1 MGKAVASAIW
11 RSVFTRNH
19 LKQLFY
25 DRIKNSSAV
34 GLDWTTAEHFEK
46 ELDSQIEIII
56 KKCNEGTYKFT
67 RYREILL
74 SKGAGKPPRRI
85 SIPTVRD
92 RLVFTA
98 LNEVLVGIYDHSA
111 NTQMP
116 QVIINNLTQAINR
129 QLYSSYIKA
138 DIKTFYASI
147 NHEILCKEIHKRIRK
162 KSIIQ
167 TIMCAL
173 KTNSGQP
180 NTIGSSEDNTAG
192 IPEGLPISNILANVY
207 MLALDEKF
215 LQISSCLYCRYVDD
229 ILILTDD
236 SQIDF
241 LKCALSNEIRRRGLA
256 LNEEKTVSGN
266 IQNGFDYL
274 GYTISATSVSV
285 RQSSIIKFE
294 RTIETI
300 FRDYCRLEKKNKE
313 YLQWKINLKV
323 TGFILDGHKYGWM
336 FFYSQITDLSLLAH
350 LDWLIL
356 QLKRRFSIDEI
367 DFKSFVRTYHE
378 ITKALHTTHYVP
390 KFDHMT
396 IEEKRHIV
404 QNIYNQNVQDNDDD
418 FVNMRFKKIMSREI
432 RDIQKDVQPFS

>member
-1 MGKAVASAIW
+1 M
-11 RSVFTRNH
+11 
-19 LKQLFY
+19 
-25 DRIKNSSAV
+25 
-34 GLDWTTAEHFEK
+34 
-46 ELDSQIEIII
+46 
-56 KKCNEGTYKFT
+56 
-67 RYREILL
+67 
-74 SKGAGKPPRRI
+74 
-85 SIPTVRD
+85 
-92 RLVFTA
+92 FTA
-98 LNEVLVGIYDHSA
+98 LNEVLVGVYDHSA

-116 QVIINNLTQAINR
+116 QVIINNLTQAINC
-129 QLYSSYIKA
+129 QVYSSYIKA

-173 KTNSGQP
+173 KTDSGQP

-215 LQISSCLYCRYVDD
+215 SQISSCLYCRYVDD

-274 GYTISATSVSV
+274 GYTISSTSVSV
-285 RQSSIIKFE
+285 RQSSIVKFE

-300 FRDYCRLEKKNKE
+300 FRDYCHLEKKNEE

-323 TGFILDGHKYGWM
+323 TGFVLDGHKYGWM

-350 LDWLIL
+350 LDWLII
-356 QLKRRFSIDEI
+356 QLKRRFSIGEI
-367 DFKSFVRTYHE
+367 AFKSFMRTYHE

-390 KFDHMT
+390 NFDRLT

-404 QNIYNQNVQDNDDD
+404 QNIYNQNVRDNDDG